1 MPSGKG
7 GEGDRGQEIFEG
19 FFEEGTQAIVYILA
33 RSFLGKAPQR
43 VFSSVVYQKG
53 KCRAEREE
61 RVIGGKRFSR
71 EFLRKGRRQ

>member
-33 RSFLGKAPQR
+33 RSFLGKAPKRIVPGRSRHAFRSAKKKQN
-43 VFSSVVYQKG
+43 FSVGRPGRGRGRYKG
-53 KCRAEREE
+53 
-61 RVIGGKRFSR
+61 GG
-71 EFLRKGRRQ
+71 